1 MMQKLETKAKANERM
16 FNVQPLPLLSFRS
29 EACKLGPSTAA
40 PIAGTQ

>member
-1 MMQKLETKAKANERM
+1 MQKLETEAKAGERM

-29 EACKLGPSTAA
+29 EACRLGPFTAA